1 MIQAKILF
9 IEQEIVNNSKD
20 NWEKLEAVNSIKS
33 LIKQIDLN
41 AEVVPLENVKK
52 VRNLLESLK
61 EDSLTKQEVLI
72 VKELVKF

>member
-9 IEQEIVNNSKD
+9 IEQEITNNSKD
-20 NWEKLEAVNSIKS
+20 NCEKLEAINSIKS
-33 LIKQIDLN
+33 LINQIDLN

-52 VRNLLESLK
+52 VQNLFESIK
-61 EDSLTKQEVLI
+61 EDSLTKQEIFI